1 MTENVAL
8 DAVSRVGF
16 GCYRVAAGI
25 DEHYAALT
33 HALSLGCTL
42 IDTAS
47 NYTDGRSEELVGE
60 VLSNNPHHRAFV
72 VTKAGYITPLAE
84 GVLREAG
91 VDVAGLY
98 PISAESKY
106 SISPDV
112 LRIQIAVSLRRLR
125 RSWLDAL
132 LLHNPEHYFDCEGI
146 EKSEQGYYAH
156 IQRVFEF
163 LEEYVAAGKIRYY
176 GVSSN
181 TLAFSTVYEK
191 RTHLDH
197 LLTAAEAV
205 STSHHFRL
213 VEFPFNLVETEALT
227 RQANDRNLID
237 DIRENGLVS
246 IANRPLNSPSG
257 NEILRFA
264 TYEDEECEL
273 DPTEAAATYE
283 RCVELVRKQLAAAH
297 LPHDVMDFTVM
308 QFLRDNW
315 YGIEHPDTVDQIF
328 RRHFYPFIERLWGGP
343 VPDEARRT
351 FATLHR
357 YAGLYA
363 KQQLSKKG
371 WDIRAKLVRAG
382 VIASN
387 DTRSLAAIACDFCL
401 QSGLTHVVVGMRTMK
416 YVNSL
421 RELIQPENRSG
432 APS

>member
-1 MTENVAL
+1 MTEKVAL

-16 GCYRVAAGI
+16 GCYRVAAGNE
-25 DEHYAALT
+25 EHHAALT

-60 VLSNNPHHRAFV
+60 VLSSNAQHRAFV

-84 GVLREAG
+84 KVLREAG
-91 VDVAGLY
+91 VDIAALY

-106 SISPDV
+106 SISPDILMV
-112 LRIQIAVSLRRLR
+112 QIAISLRRLR

-132 LLHNPEHYFDCEGI
+132 LLHNPEHYFDYEGI
-146 EKSEQGYYAH
+146 EKSQQGYYTQ
-156 IQRVFEF
+156 IQKAFEF

-181 TLAFSTVYEK
+181 TLAISTACEK
-191 RTHLDH
+191 RTHLDR
-197 LLTAAEAV
+197 LLAVAKAV

-227 RQANDRNLID
+227 RQANGRNLID
-237 DIRENGLVS
+237 YIRDQGLVS
-246 IANRPLNSPSG
+246 IANRPLNSSRE

-264 TYEDEECEL
+264 TYEDEEGEI
-273 DPTEAAATYE
+273 DPNEAAATYE

-297 LPHDVMDFTVM
+297 VPYDVMDFAVM
-308 QFLRDNW
+308 QFLRDNR

-328 RRHFYPFIERLWGGP
+328 RRHFYPFIERLWDGS
-343 VPDEARRT
+343 VPDEARST
-351 FATLHR
+351 FVTLYR
-357 YAGLYA
+357 YARLYA

-371 WDIRAKLVRAG
+371 WDIRVELVRAG
-382 VIASN
+382 VIASE
-387 DTRSLAAIACDFCL
+387 DTRSLATIACDFCL
-401 QSGLTHVVVGMRTMK
+401 QSGLTHVVVGMRTVK
-416 YVNSL
+416 YVDSL
-421 RELIQPENRSG
+421 RDLIQS
-432 APS
+432 